1 MKMNEDQIGLYQK
14 LMHVKAELPTVTKNA
29 VNTEYHNQ
37 YVTLHSVLSLIE
49 PTLKKYGLYLEQPQE
64 IRDSLLVQV
73 SRIVDTQ
80 TGAYCESMLAI
91 DPDLTAHQVC
101 GASTYY
107 RRYTLLGLLA
117 LAAED
122 DDGITATRR
131 PPENPSPERKQFRYP
146 KSRS

>member
-1 MKMNEDQIGLYQK
+1 MMQMNEEQLGLYQK

-29 VNTEYHNQ
+29 VNSEYRNQ
-37 YVTLHSVLSLIE
+37 YVTLNSVLSLVE
-49 PTLKKYGLYLEQPQE
+49 PTLKKYELYLEQPQE
-64 IRDSLLVQV
+64 IRDGRLVQL

-80 TGAYCESMLAI
+80 TGAYCESMIAI
-91 DPDLTAHQVC
+91 DPELTAHQVC

-122 DDGITATRR
+122 DDGVTATKK
-131 PPENPSPERKQFRYP
+131 PENQPDKQFPRRTF
-146 KSRS
+146 RSN